1 MLSACSLDRSAPWR
15 RIPAPAAT
23 TAAAA
28 GSEDGGAAPETEAP
42 GADLPAGTTLSDKKI
57 EVGYNT
63 SIDSLNC
70 FRSNTGRNAPYLMNL
85 FESLAVLSPE
95 SREMEPWAAKSWS
108 TEDGGY
114 TYTIEIWTARAT
126 ISPRTTLCGISILQN
141 RKP

>member
-1 MLSACSLDRSAPWR
+1 MKKNVSRLASLMLAAAMTATALTGCGSGGNSET
-15 RIPAPAAT
+15 PAAT
-23 TAAAA
+23 TAAAT

-85 FESLAVLSPE
+85 FESLA
-95 SREMEPWAAKSWS
+95 
-108 TEDGGY
+108 
-114 TYTIEIWTARAT
+114 
-126 ISPRTTLCGISILQN
+126 
-141 RKP
+141 